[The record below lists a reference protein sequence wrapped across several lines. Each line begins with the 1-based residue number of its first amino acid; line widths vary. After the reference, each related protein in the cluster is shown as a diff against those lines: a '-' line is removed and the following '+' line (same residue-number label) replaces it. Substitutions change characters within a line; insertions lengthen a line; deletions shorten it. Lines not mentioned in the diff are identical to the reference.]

1 MQHTASWGRCL
12 LVHSMVRAGVETHCV
27 MGQVSIGAFNG
38 PGGSRDTLR
47 HGAGVYWCIQW
58 SGRE

>member
-1 MQHTASWGRCL
+1 M
-12 LVHSMVRAGVETHCV
+12 HSMVRAGVETHCV
-27 MGQVSIGAFNG
+27 MGQVSIGAFDG

-47 HGAGVYWCIQW
+47 HGAGVYWCTLW